1 MQGIVL
7 LNMVIS
13 DLYNGVS
20 SDVRNLDDDTKLFR
34 VA

>member
-13 DLYNGVS
+13 DLHNRVS
-20 SDVRNLDDDTKLFR
+20 SDVRKLGDDTKFSK
-34 VA
+34 VG